1 MSWLD
6 LALVAVVATL
16 TALGAERRLAGFLV
30 GIGGVLLL
38 RPLLLLGHANAFL
51 ALVAALLVGLGLSL
65 LGRRLFRQ
73 QRGGQPLLRTLGGIG
88 GLALG
93 VALVLSL
100 VTSLPIQRN
109 DATNELYYPPRDL
122 PAPLESAVR
131 RSQMVLLGRD
141 ILLYPL
147 LVRQGDVPTR
157 GERVMR
163 GLHRLFVVG
172 EPWNE
177 TF

>member
-6 LALVAVVATL
+6 LILVAVVATL
-16 TALGAERRLAGFLV
+16 TALGAERRLAGFFV
-30 GIGGVLLL
+30 GIGSVLLL
-38 RPLLLLGHANAFL
+38 RPLLLLGHVNPFL
-51 ALVAALLVGLGLSL
+51 ALVAALLAGLGLSL
-65 LGRRLFRQ
+65 VGRRLFRQ
-73 QRGGQPLLRTLGGIG
+73 QRGGQALVRALGGVG
-88 GLALG
+88 GFALG

-109 DATNELYYPPRDL
+109 EATNELYYPPRDL
-122 PAPLESAVR
+122 PAPVSATVR

-147 LVRQGDVPTR
+147 LEMQGDVPV
-157 GERVMR
+157 GEQRVLR

-172 EPWNE
+172 EPWSE
-177 TF
+177 TL